1 MSVGKVLIAFAL
13 AGLAWLGW
21 QRHNE
26 HLGAAA
32 SAAITDSLG
41 FITLVPPDGTSPAK
55 VLIVA
60 AQNCPKE
67 GARRAENLAQQL
79 AALTIP
85 HSRLSRVAFTP
96 PADDPSFAGRLNT
109 IMNSEV
115 PLVFVNGKVKSN
127 PDLEEVVAE
136 YEAMSR

>member
-1 MSVGKVLIAFAL
+1 MSVGKVLIALAL
-13 AGLAWLGW
+13 AALAWLGW

-26 HLGAAA
+26 HLEAAA
-32 SAAITDSLG
+32 IAAITDSRG
-41 FITLVPPDGTSPAK
+41 FITLAPPDGTSSAK

-67 GARRAENLAQQL
+67 GTRRAENLAQQL
-79 AALTIP
+79 AAMAIP

-96 PADDPSFAGRLNT
+96 PAGDPSFADRLNL

-115 PLVFVNGKVKSN
+115 PIVFVNGKVKSN
-127 PDLEEVVAE
+127 PDIDEVVAE
-136 YEAMSR
+136 YEAMAR